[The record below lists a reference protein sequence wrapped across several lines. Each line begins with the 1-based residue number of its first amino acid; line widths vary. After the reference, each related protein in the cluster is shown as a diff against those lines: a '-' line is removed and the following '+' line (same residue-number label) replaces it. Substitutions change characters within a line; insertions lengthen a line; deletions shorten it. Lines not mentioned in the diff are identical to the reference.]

1 MIFDSQT
8 DYQDKNGYQTLIT
21 VFFIHAMNVS
31 AKDTI
36 ARYSNYFLKQ
46 IKYRLIQH
54 QAFRL
59 SYFGF

>member
-1 MIFDSQT
+1 MRIPTKFLLSQNFYSVLLSYMRIPT
-8 DYQDKNGYQTLIT
+8 KFLL
-21 VFFIHAMNVS
+21 S
-31 AKDTI
+31 
-36 ARYSNYFLKQ
+36 RYSNYFLKQ